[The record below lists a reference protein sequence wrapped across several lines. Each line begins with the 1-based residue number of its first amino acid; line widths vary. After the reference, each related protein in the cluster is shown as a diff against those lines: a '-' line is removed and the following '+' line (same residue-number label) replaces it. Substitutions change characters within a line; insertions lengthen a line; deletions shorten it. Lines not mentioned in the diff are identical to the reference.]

1 MRTMIT
7 TVSVC
12 GLLLLCFPQVSS
24 ARSTIGGIVFLDSYR
39 LSFDEQLSAT
49 GDDLARTRIEL
60 PSITRLRGLW
70 TNEDDVEM
78 FVELG
83 IGGESGSTGVNL
95 RHAFGKWD
103 FSTTGQLLAGHS
115 TSPFSPLF
123 PSQAIGNN
131 AEESFNVGKG
141 YGEVSSGRAPQVRYT
156 YKLLNS
162 RGAVAVAFL
171 DPNQDDEIEEEIEG
185 VRSSD
190 LPRLDVGVAY
200 RAFNWQIFPGFFFQQ
215 KDFDDV
221 ALSDDSVTSWGA
233 SLGARGGRGPFVLS
247 AEVNL
252 GENLRNAN
260 LSLGESVAS
269 NTGGAFLFTD
279 ASGQTRIG
287 DTEVVSWWVDG
298 GYKFTHNE
306 LQGTFHLVVG
316 EMTSERLDGP
326 RAEFESRMLGISV
339 PIDLPWIAKGL
350 RFRPEIFVYDND
362 NNGHDDITTQQG
374 TQVLGGVQLQY
385 TF

>member
-1 MRTMIT
+1 MKKTI
-7 TVSVC
+7 VAVLCC
-12 GLLLLCFPQVSS
+12 GVVLGAPELAL
-24 ARSTIGGIVFLDSYR
+24 ARSTIGGIVFVDTYR
-39 LSFDEQLSAT
+39 LTFDDAASET
-49 GDDLARTRIEL
+49 GEDLERTRIEL

-83 IGGESGSTGVNL
+83 IGGESGDTGVNL

-162 RGAVAVAFL
+162 RGALAIALL
-171 DPNQDDEIEEEIEG
+171 DPNRDDEIEEDLDG
-185 VRSSD
+185 VSASD
-190 LPRLDVGVAY
+190 LPRIDVGFAY
-200 RAFNWQIFPGFFFQQ
+200 RAFNWQIFPGFFFQEKQ
-215 KDFDDV
+215 FDAV
-221 ALSDDSVTSWGA
+221 SLADDRVTSWGT
-233 SLGARGGRGPFVLS
+233 SVGIRGGHGPFLLS
-247 AEVNL
+247 AEINL
-252 GENLRNAN
+252 GENMRNAN
-260 LSLGESVAS
+260 LSIGQSVAS
-269 NTGGAFLFTD
+269 ITGGAFLFTD
-279 ASGQTRIG
+279 GSGQTRIG
-287 DTEVVSWWVDG
+287 DTENLSWWVDG
-298 GYKFTHNE
+298 GIKFTHDE
-306 LQGTFHLVVG
+306 LQGTVHLVVG
-316 EMTSERLDGP
+316 EMTSERQDGP
-326 RAEFESRMLGISV
+326 SAEFESRMFGISA

-350 RFRPEIFVYDND
+350 RFRPEIFVYVND
-362 NNGHDDITTQQG
+362 NNGNVEISTKDG
-374 TQVLGGVQLQY
+374 TQILGGLQLQY